1 MALSVSGEEATGGD
15 EGDDE
20 GGHDWSETR
29 RAGSFPSET
38 FAAGVYESTAA
49 GSEAT
54 LFGNL
59 RIGVGA
65 YKPPGSCP
73 RMIASPFLARSSE
86 PALHPVTE
94 MRASAQQKIE
104 DLRVTPH
111 LQTEEWN
118 AIWSGVF

>member
-1 MALSVSGEEATGGD
+1 MLADGY
-15 EGDDE
+15 
-20 GGHDWSETR
+20 
-29 RAGSFPSET
+29 FPPGT
-38 FAAGVYESTAA
+38 FAAGVYESTEA
-49 GSEAT
+49 GSGAK
-54 LFGNL
+54 LLRNL

-73 RMIASPFLARSSE
+73 RMIASSFTARSSD
-86 PALHPVTE
+86 PVLHPVIE

-118 AIWSGVF
+118 AFLNRVL